1 MEAVPETLAELPLLK
16 MALAWL
22 ALANLHTF
30 TAFWFDKRA
39 AMRGAWRTSEAT
51 LLMGALLGGTPGA
64 FLARRV
70 FRHKTRKQPFVGRL
84 RTIAFLQIVAL
95 GGAAGWYAGGMV
107 QV

>member
-1 MEAVPETLAELPLLK
+1 MTDPTTLGCLFLILNV
-16 MALAWL
+16 W
-22 ALANLHTF
+22 TF
-30 TAFWFDKRA
+30 MVFGFDKLRA
-39 AMRGAWRTSEAT
+39 EAGSWRIAEST
-51 LLMGALLGGTPGA
+51 LLSLAFIGGSAGAVAG
-64 FLARRV
+64 RRF